1 MNWGTRR
8 VSAWD
13 YDALDR
19 VCWSDDQFQKEDGW
33 LFFLDIEK
41 DVVLSSLGRSSPHC
55 ATGGLTKVTKLG
67 EAGSEIALKVL
78 LNLKRNL

>member
-1 MNWGTRR
+1 M
-8 VSAWD
+8 A
-13 YDALDR
+13 
-19 VCWSDDQFQKEDGW
+19 FI
-33 LFFLDIEK
+33 LDIEK
-41 DVVLSSLGRSSPHC
+41 DIVLSSLGRSSPHC